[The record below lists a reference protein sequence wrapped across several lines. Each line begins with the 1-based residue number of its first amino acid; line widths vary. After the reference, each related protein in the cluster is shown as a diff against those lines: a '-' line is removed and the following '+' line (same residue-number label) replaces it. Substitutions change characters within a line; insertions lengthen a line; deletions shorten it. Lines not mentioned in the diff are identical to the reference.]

1 MAIGG
6 KREGAGRKSQ
16 WRSPTKMMR
25 LPALFEREIVEFA
38 KHLDSDAESRAS
50 NRLVSEQEI
59 KGAIAAVVMSVR
71 PGDRRA
77 ANALFKK
84 LLAKLE

>member
-6 KREGAGRKSQ
+6 KRPGAGRKSA

-25 LPALFEREIVEFA
+25 LPARFETQIVDFA
-38 KHLDSDAESRAS
+38 KALDSDSESLT
-50 NRLVSEQEI
+50 RLTEQEI
-59 KGAIAAVVMSVR
+59 KDAIAAVVVSVR

-77 ANALFKK
+77 ANLLFKK
-84 LLAKLE
+84 LLAKLRTA